1 MEAGEESALR
11 TASVLKTTI
20 ETGSGFQLQI
30 TKMRAAKYRGN
41 AFAVSTCGSTQHEK
55 TIGEAAMKIRIFAR
69 LLLLTPLFVVMPGAF
84 AQDNDDRQ
92 KRAGALEEI
101 LVTATRRQ
109 ETDILST
116 PISMTVLN
124 AADVEAY
131 AMRDLNDIAYSVPG
145 LSSGTVSAFKSA
157 QFAMRG
163 VSETTIILYKESP
176 VGVTIDD
183 FVVPHIQTSNL
194 EMFDIEAVEV
204 LRGPQ
209 GTLFG
214 KNTTGG
220 IINVR
225 TKRPV
230 LGENTTEVRGHFG
243 SFGTTKGNVALNFGG
258 DNLALRFSGMYLK
271 SDGYYKNTAS
281 YGPLGV
287 IAPVDPT
294 YAGLSGSGDGRDLG
308 GDDVFSG
315 RAKLLWSPSDAL
327 NLLFQYEIVRDKGDS
342 PPIVNESTA
351 GYVAPLWGFNSA
363 TGDPIDNAGSTLRD
377 DIGLNITKG
386 HRVDIDGLYVNGD
399 YDFGGHTLFFNVG
412 SRDQESRLPSSY
424 GGTTAPQ
431 SLFDATRD
439 DNRKTS
445 QAEFRLVSNSDG
457 AFNYVVGGFYQKD
470 ETEFCVLQ
478 AVGFLDNFFLGTPPN
493 FFNGNP
499 LILCNRQDADATAA
513 FVDGTYQVTDNL
525 SISGGARYTREN
537 KDWAG
542 RPRVNVFA
550 LDGAPTL
557 EELGEP
563 VNASDFT
570 RFPTGVVSN
579 SKSWNEPT
587 YRLNLSYNFS
597 DDTMGFV
604 QYSRGFKSGG
614 YNDQLGTQLNPIT
627 DLAAQPT
634 EPEIADSI
642 EFGIKSSLADGRASI
657 AINSYFVEYT
667 DAQRTFNVSFPGG
680 GQETLFFNAAEMSVK
695 GIEFEGSI
703 AVTDDFLVRTSFSW
717 MDAVFDKFE
726 ADTDFD
732 GVIDT
737 DLSGQPVTRAPE
749 WMAVLEGRYTAALPN
764 GGDLVFSARGSYE
777 DASVSSYSDVD
788 PAFNTL
794 LDKKTLVDASITYN
808 HPDDKFYVR
817 GLMNNLTNERYRT
830 GSLSVATI
838 WIMSAYGPPRYF
850 GLEVG
855 ARFGK

>member
-1 MEAGEESALR
+1 M
-11 TASVLKTTI
+11 KTR
-20 ETGSGFQLQI
+20 L
-30 TKMRAAKYRGN
+30 
-41 AFAVSTCGSTQHEK
+41 STS
-55 TIGEAAMKIRIFAR
+55 
-69 LLLLTPLFVVMPGAF
+69 LLLLIPLFVVMPDAI
-84 AQDNDDRQ
+84 AQDSNDDG
-92 KRAGALEEI
+92 KNSAGALDEI

-116 PISMTVLN
+116 PISMTMLN
-124 AADVEAY
+124 DKDIEAY

-176 VGVTIDD
+176 VGVTLDD

-194 EMFDIEAVEV
+194 EMFDIEAIEV

-220 IINVR
+220 VINVR
-225 TKRPV
+225 TKRPI
-230 LGENTTEVRGHFG
+230 LNENSVDVRGHFG
-243 SFGTTKGNVALNFGG
+243 DFGTTKGNVALNVGS
-258 DNLALRFSGMYLK
+258 DNLAFRFSGMYLQ
-271 SDGYYKNTAS
+271 SDGYYKNTAT
-281 YGPLGV
+281 YGPLGAIPAV
-287 IAPVDPT
+287 PVDPAF
-294 YAGLSGSGDGRDLG
+294 AGTSGAGDGRDLG

-315 RAKLLWSPSDAL
+315 RAKLLYSPTDAL

-342 PPIVNESTA
+342 PPIVNESTGA
-351 GYVAPLWGFNSA
+351 YVATLWGFHPA

-377 DIGLNITKG
+377 DIGLKITSG
-386 HRVDIDGLYVNGD
+386 HRVDIDGIYVNGD

-439 DNRKTS
+439 DDRKTQ

-457 AFNYVVGGFYQKD
+457 EFNYVVGGFYQKD

-478 AVGFLDNFFLGTPPN
+478 AVGFLDNFFLGTPSE
-493 FFNGNP
+493 FFNSNP
-499 LILCNRQDADATAA
+499 LILCNSQDADATAV
-513 FVDGTYQVTDNL
+513 FVDGTYQATDNL
-525 SISGGARYTREN
+525 SISGGVRYTREN

-542 RPRVNVFA
+542 RPRVNVFQ

-563 VNASDFT
+563 INAVDFET
-570 RFPTGVVSN
+570 YPTGVVRN
-579 SKSWNEPT
+579 SKSWSEPT
-587 YRLNLSYNFS
+587 YRLNFSYNFS
-597 DDTMGFV
+597 DDTMGFA

-634 EPEIADSI
+634 EPEIADSL

-657 AINSYFVEYT
+657 AINSYYVEYT

-680 GQETLFFNAAEMSVK
+680 GQETLFFNAAEMTVK
-695 GIEFEGSI
+695 GVEFEGSL

-749 WMAVLEGRYTAALPN
+749 WMAVLEGRYTVPLSN
-764 GGDLVFSARGSYE
+764 GGDLAFSARGSYE
-777 DASVSSYSDVD
+777 DSSVSSYSDVD

-794 LDKKTLVDASITYN
+794 LDKKTLFDASITYT
-808 HPDDKFYVR
+808 HSEEKFYVR
-817 GLMNNLTNERYRT
+817 GIMNNITDERYKT

-855 ARFGK
+855 AKFGGN